1 MDTTLR
7 LNTIMHNGEMYWR
20 VADVSR
26 ACGKNLDNAIKQTQ
40 VQVEYLCD
48 EFSTKPMRCINEE
61 DLVTVA
67 NYLKRRN
74 VADQHAARIGLVIR
88 YSKEYKEQEEA
99 ASEVGVVPSPVVPEV
114 KIVPDTVYADM
125 IHPQFGVVRT
135 MTEYGYKWYSGVDVA
150 KILKYPNPNTA
161 VNCYCGT
168 HDNDKKRYVPDK
180 NGKRQCVY
188 FVSEADIYS
197 LIYHSKYPYAKEFQ
211 DWMFPMKTAN
221 TLRPARDCAKAND
234 ILQMVS
240 AIGAKDVNRAA
251 DSSERS
257 EVDTIYPCDEL
268 GSCDTSSNGVS
279 AIVSQTFGTVR
290 MMFEDDKV
298 LFCGSDVAKAL
309 GYARPNDAISAHCRA
324 TVKRS
329 TPIGGKMQEIN
340 YITEGDVYRLIA
352 RSKLPSAVEF
362 ERWVFD
368 EVLPTMRKTGGYI
381 ASAEKMVN
389 TYLDGY
395 DDETKSAFS
404 TLLGSLKKS
413 QDANIELQREIAL
426 LARQT
431 RTYEPRAIVN
441 ALIRSFAYYCLDNDF
456 KKAFRLFYKDL
467 QYKKSIALNMRLG
480 GGSQLDRVR
489 DDEWG
494 DVVEVAVA
502 LCKDHGV
509 DIEKAINP
517 VNTEMV
523 S

>member
-1 MDTTLR
+1 
-7 LNTIMHNGEMYWR
+7 MYWR
-20 VADVSR
+20 IADVSR

-74 VADQHAARIGLVIR
+74 AADQNAARIGLVIR
-88 YSKEYKEQEEA
+88 YSKEYKEAEV
-99 ASEVGVVPSPVVPEV
+99 ASEAGGIVPSPAVPEV

-125 IHPQFGVVRT
+125 VHPQFGIVRT
-135 MTEYGYKWYSGVDVA
+135 MTEYGYKWYSGFDVA

-180 NGKRQCVY
+180 NGKRRCVN

-211 DWMFPMKTAN
+211 DWMFPMKKEEAVEPDSNENAN
-221 TLRPARDCAKAND
+221 CNAVQVFNNSEFGDVRTVMIGSEPWFVANDVLRVLSISNTKDALHTLDEDEKSGVDIIDPHGRVQQTNCISESGLYSIVLRSRKPEAKAFRRW
-234 ILQMVS
+234 ITH
-240 AIGAKDVNRAA
+240 
-251 DSSERS
+251 
-257 EVDTIYPCDEL
+257 EVIPTI
-268 GSCDTSSNGVS
+268 
-279 AIVSQTFGTVR
+279 
-290 MMFEDDKV
+290 
-298 LFCGSDVAKAL
+298 
-309 GYARPNDAISAHCRA
+309 
-324 TVKRS
+324 
-329 TPIGGKMQEIN
+329 
-340 YITEGDVYRLIA
+340 
-352 RSKLPSAVEF
+352 
-362 ERWVFD
+362 
-368 EVLPTMRKTGGYI
+368 RKTGGYI
-381 ASAEKMVN
+381 ASAEKMVD

-395 DDETKSAFS
+395 DDETKSALS
-404 TLLGSLKKS
+404 TLLCSLKKS

-509 DIEKAINP
+509 DIERAINP
-517 VNTEMV
+517 VNTEV
-523 S
+523 VG

>member
-48 EFSTKPMRCINEE
+48 EFSTRPMRCINEE

-99 ASEVGVVPSPVVPEV
+99 VSEVGVVPSPVVPEV

-197 LIYHSKYPYAKEFQ
+197 LIYHSKYPYAKAFQ
-211 DWMFPMKTAN
+211 DWMFPMKKEEAVE
-221 TLRPARDCAKAND
+221 PD
-234 ILQMVS
+234 
-240 AIGAKDVNRAA
+240 
-251 DSSERS
+251 
-257 EVDTIYPCDEL
+257 
-268 GSCDTSSNGVS
+268 SCDSTNCTAVQVFNNPEFGAVRTIMIDGEPWFVAHDVCNALDIANGRDATQRLDEDERNTVVINDGIRGNPNKTVINESGLYSLILTSRKPE
-279 AIVSQTFGTVR
+279 A
-290 MMFEDDKV
+290 KV
-298 LFCGSDVAKAL
+298 F
-309 GYARPNDAISAHCRA
+309 
-324 TVKRS
+324 KRW
-329 TPIGGKMQEIN
+329 
-340 YITEGDVYRLIA
+340 ITH
-352 RSKLPSAVEF
+352 
-362 ERWVFD
+362 
-368 EVLPTMRKTGGYI
+368 EVIPTIRKTGGYI
-381 ASAEKMVN
+381 ASAEKMVD

-456 KKAFRLFYKDL
+456 KKAFRLFYKEL

-509 DIEKAINP
+509 DIERAINP

-523 S
+523 G

>member
-1 MDTTLR
+1 METTLR

-20 VADVSR
+20 IADVSR
-26 ACGKNLDNAIKQTQ
+26 ACNQNLDNAIKQTQ

-48 EFSTKPMRCINEE
+48 EFSTKPMRCINED
-61 DLVTVA
+61 DLVTVS

-74 VADQHAARIGLVIR
+74 AADQHAACIGMVIK
-88 YSKEYKEQEEA
+88 YSKAYKQAEEA
-99 ASEVGVVPSPVVPEV
+99 SEMGDIVPSPVVPEV

-125 IHPQFGVVRT
+125 VHPQFGVVRT
-135 MTEYGYKWYSGVDVA
+135 MTEYGYKWYSGFDVA

-180 NGKRQCVY
+180 NGKRQFVY
-188 FVSEADIYS
+188 FVSETDVYS

-211 DWMFPMKTAN
+211 DWMFPMKKEQAEVVDSNEDAN
-221 TLRPARDCAKAND
+221 CNAVQVFSNPEFGNVRTVPVGSELWFAAVDVCNALDIGNPSQAVSRLDDDEKMTLTTNEGHSGKVGGAQMLNVISEAGLYSLIVTSRKPEAKAFKRW
-234 ILQMVS
+234 ITH
-240 AIGAKDVNRAA
+240 
-251 DSSERS
+251 
-257 EVDTIYPCDEL
+257 EVIPTI
-268 GSCDTSSNGVS
+268 
-279 AIVSQTFGTVR
+279 
-290 MMFEDDKV
+290 
-298 LFCGSDVAKAL
+298 
-309 GYARPNDAISAHCRA
+309 
-324 TVKRS
+324 
-329 TPIGGKMQEIN
+329 
-340 YITEGDVYRLIA
+340 
-352 RSKLPSAVEF
+352 
-362 ERWVFD
+362 
-368 EVLPTMRKTGGYI
+368 RKTGGYI
-381 ASAEKMVN
+381 ASAEKMVD

-395 DDETKSAFS
+395 DDETKSALS
-404 TLLGSLKKS
+404 TLLCSLKKS

-509 DIEKAINP
+509 DIERAINP

-523 S
+523 G